1 VQALKHSFPN
11 KGCLKLKVKH
21 VPDSYPKTEKYF
33 AYTTSQHPSPNNKLK
48 TANDFK
54 ASFMCFVK
62 QCK

>member
-1 VQALKHSFPN
+1 V
-11 KGCLKLKVKH
+11 KVKN

-33 AYTTSQHPSPNNKLK
+33 VDTTSQHSSPDNKLK
-48 TANDFK
+48 TTNNFR